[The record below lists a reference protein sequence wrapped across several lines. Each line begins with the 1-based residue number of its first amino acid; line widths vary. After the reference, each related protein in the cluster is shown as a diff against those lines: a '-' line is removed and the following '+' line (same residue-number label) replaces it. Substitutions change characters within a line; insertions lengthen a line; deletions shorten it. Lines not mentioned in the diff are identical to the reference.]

1 VTRDGLQRF
10 RARGV
15 LEAVQ
20 GATAD
25 SEDELCRR
33 LAGDLDA
40 GFAELV
46 ATYGSLVCTVA
57 ARATF
62 GNEET
67 EDLAAEAFLRA
78 YRALR
83 GYDAARI
90 RELRLRPWL
99 VTIAL
104 NVARNARRAASRH
117 PRADSLA
124 VTGEPVARGRDVA
137 ELAETAD
144 AAGELAKRLA
154 ALPAKQ
160 RLAVVLRY
168 VADLPVPEIAAVMA
182 CPEGTARSH
191 VARGL
196 AALRAAYGADRT
208 SQARPAGRRG
218 GQEPDR

>member
-1 VTRDGLQRF
+1 MTRGGLQRQN
-10 RARGV
+10 ARGV
-15 LEAVQ
+15 LEGVR
-20 GATAD
+20 ATAATSD
-25 SEDELCRR
+25 DELCRR
-33 LAGDLDA
+33 LADDLDA

-46 ATYGSLVCTVA
+46 ASYASLVCTVA

-104 NVARNARRAASRH
+104 NAARNARRAAIRR
-117 PRADSLA
+117 PRTDSLA
-124 VTGEPVARGRDVA
+124 VTGEPVATGRDVA
-137 ELAETAD
+137 E
-144 AAGELAKRLA
+144 LA

-160 RLAVVLRY
+160 RLAVVLRH

-208 SQARPAGRRG
+208 SHAKPAGRG

>member
-1 VTRDGLQRF
+1 MSRGGLQR
-10 RARGV
+10 RDARGV
-15 LEAVQ
+15 LKGVR
-20 GATAD
+20 ATAATSD
-25 SEDELCRR
+25 DEICRR
-33 LAGDLDA
+33 LADDLDA

-46 ATYGSLVCTVA
+46 TSYGSLVCTVA

-62 GNEET
+62 GHEDA

-99 VTIAL
+99 VTIVL
-104 NVARNARRAASRH
+104 NAARNARRAAIRH
-117 PRADSLA
+117 PRPDSLA
-124 VTGEPVARGRDVA
+124 VTGEPVATGRDAA
-137 ELAETAD
+137 ELAEVAD
-144 AAGELAKRLA
+144 AAGELLARLA
-154 ALPAKQ
+154 ALPANQ
-160 RLAVVLRY
+160 RLAVVLRH

-196 AALRAAYGADRT
+196 AALRAAYGTDRT
-208 SQARPAGRRG
+208 RHAKPAGRG

>member
-1 VTRDGLQRF
+1 VTRGGLQRQD
-10 RARGV
+10 ARGV
-15 LEAVQ
+15 LEGVR
-20 GATAD
+20 ATAATSD
-25 SEDELCRR
+25 DELCRR
-33 LAGDLDA
+33 LADDLDA

-46 ATYGSLVCTVA
+46 ASYASLVCTVA

-62 GNEET
+62 GNEDA

-104 NVARNARRAASRH
+104 NAARNARRAAIRR
-117 PRADSLA
+117 PRTDSLA
-124 VTGEPVARGRDVA
+124 VTGEPVATGRDVA
-137 ELAETAD
+137 ELAEAAD
-144 AAGELAKRLA
+144 AAGELLARLA

-160 RLAVVLRY
+160 RLAVVLRH

-208 SQARPAGRRG
+208 SHAKPAGRG